1 MLDKLFLDHPA
12 DLGETYGEH
21 MREASGFGLA
31 MLGGGIA
38 CLIHAVVPGLFKT
51 RGSATIAAL
60 HERLVRKRGA
70 KADATADARHGG
82 WVI

>member
-12 DLGETYGEH
+12 DLGETYAEH

-31 MLGGGIA
+31 MIGGGIA
-38 CLIHAVVPGLFKT
+38 CLIHAVVPGVFKT

-70 KADATADARHGG
+70 KRDAGIDQRHGG